1 LLQEKYFIGP
11 ATFWPASVSYC
22 YYTLFKMETII
33 AENTVSSTPK
43 GKIALKGKIFNYKTA
58 QLKTPHNWLD
68 LKITNEKGD
77 LIEVFFNP
85 KRADILREV
94 KKQVRL
100 YGWVR

>member
-1 LLQEKYFIGP
+1 
-11 ATFWPASVSYC
+11 
-22 YYTLFKMETII
+22 MEAAI
-33 AENTVSSTPK
+33 AENPVSSTPK
-43 GKIALKGKIFNYKTA
+43 GKISLKGKIFIYKTA

-85 KRADILREV
+85 KRADIMREV

-100 YGWVR
+100 YKWVK